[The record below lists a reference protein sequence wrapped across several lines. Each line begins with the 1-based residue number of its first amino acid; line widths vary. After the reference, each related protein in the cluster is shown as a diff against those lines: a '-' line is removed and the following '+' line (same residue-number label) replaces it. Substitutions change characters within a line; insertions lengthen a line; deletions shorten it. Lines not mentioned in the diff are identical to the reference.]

1 MSSNKDIIYA
11 LIGYKSKKLVDYT
24 PYQGSFDKTCIKYL
38 KSIKPNTSGYKN
50 IDEYIIIYINNNN
63 FTYLIMANSDFPRST
78 ASSCLK
84 SIQKE
89 FETSFPNQDFE
100 NIDKSVLNQEFK
112 EKLKLKIEYYNQNRG
127 DDNSSENFDEMFK
140 EDDALISIDTISD
153 LSKSTLSLSKS
164 NIKSLIND
172 EKNVVQ
178 ETNKISKASKTK
190 KIIILIVLIIII
202 LVLIYFIIYFSCDS
216 WTFQC

>member
-50 IDEYIIIYINNNN
+50 IDEYIIIYINNKN

-89 FETSFPNQDFE
+89 FETSFPSQDFE

-112 EKLKLKIEYYNQNRG
+112 EKLKLKIEYYNQNREN
-127 DDNSSENFDEMFK
+127 DNSSENFDEMFK

>member
-50 IDEYIIIYINNNN
+50 IDDYIIIYINNNN

-172 EKNVVQ
+172 EINVVQ

-190 KIIILIVLIIII
+190 KIIILIII
-202 LVLIYFIIYFSCDS
+202 LLALIYFIIYFSCDS